1 MRSVLVTGGAGYI
14 GAHVVVALA
23 RAGYAPLI
31 LDNLCNSFA
40 SVRDRIARLSGFD
53 IPLIVADVR
62 DARALGRLLAERQV
76 NAVVHCA
83 GLKAVAESEAQPLAY
98 YDNNVGGSIAL
109 VLAMR
114 EAGVRILVFSSSASV
129 YGQPDRNPVAEDA
142 AIRPANVYG
151 RTKRTVELM
160 LESLARADPS
170 WRIALLRYF
179 NPAGADASGAIG
191 EAPSRTPNNLVPIL
205 AEVALG
211 KRAQIEIFGDDYP
224 THDGSGV
231 RDYIHV
237 TDLAEGHVAALRH
250 LERTPGC
257 VTLNLGLGHGS
268 SVREVI
274 AAFERACGQKLRRR
288 VGPRR
293 PGDVACYY
301 ADAARANALLGWRAR
316 RELDEICTD
325 AWRWASAQ
333 GNLVTARER

>member
-23 RAGYAPLI
+23 RAGYAPII
-31 LDNLCNSFA
+31 LDNLCNSSG
-40 SVRDRIARLSGFD
+40 SVRDRLRELTGSN

-62 DARALGRLLAERQV
+62 DARALGRLFAGRRV
-76 NAVVHCA
+76 DAVVHCA
-83 GLKAVAESEAQPLAY
+83 GLKAIAESEAQPLAY

-109 VLAMR
+109 ALAMR
-114 EAGVRILVFSSSASV
+114 DAGVRTLVFSSSASV

-142 AIRPANVYG
+142 AILPANVYG

-160 LESLARADPS
+160 LESLPRADPP

-191 EAPSRTPNNLVPIL
+191 EAPSRMPNNLVPIL

-211 KRAQIEIFGDDYP
+211 MRAQIEIFGDDYP

-237 TDLAEGHVAALRH
+237 TDLAEGHVAALRY

-274 AAFERACGQKLRRR
+274 AAFERACGRKLAQF

-301 ADAARANALLGWRAR
+301 ADPDRANALLGWRAR
-316 RELDEICTD
+316 RDLDEICAD

-333 GNLVTARER
+333 ANLVTARGR